1 MNYIFT
7 ILLSFL
13 LLIPSVR
20 AQEDAYSYM
29 DTDKH
34 PGETLEISPEEFE
47 EVLNPP
53 SNLEDN
59 DPLEDIN
66 RITFEVNNFLD
77 DVLFD
82 PISAMY
88 VGVVPEFLRERV
100 GYFLR
105 NLSEPIV
112 LVNNIL
118 QGEMQDAE
126 DTLRR
131 FAINSTVGLGGIF
144 DVSTDLDIP
153 YKREDFGLTLASW
166 GFEEGPYIVLPIL
179 GPSNLRDTIGRIGD
193 YGFDSI
199 NWWAY
204 FTDDNA
210 VYSYTRTGVQILDA
224 KSDNIEIITD
234 LKTNSI
240 DPYATFRSWY
250 TERRRS
256 LSSKN
261 EGRVI
266 ETAQPEDEDEED
278 LEDDEY

>member
-13 LLIPSVR
+13 LLIPSVQ

-29 DTDKH
+29 DTDEY
-34 PGETLEISPEEFE
+34 PGETLEISTTELEEI
-47 EVLNPP
+47 LNPP
-53 SNLEDN
+53 ADLEDN
-59 DPLEDIN
+59 DPLEPIN
-66 RITFEVNNFLD
+66 RVTFEVNNFLD

-166 GFEEGPYIVLPIL
+166 GYGEGSFLVLPIL
-179 GPSNLRDTIGRIGD
+179 GPSNVRDTIGRITD
-193 YGFDSI
+193 FACDSI

-210 VYSYTRTGVQILDA
+210 IFSYARTGIQTLDA

-240 DPYATFRSWY
+240 DPYVTFRSWY

-261 EGRVI
+261 KERAI

-278 LEDDEY
+278 LKDDEY

>member
-7 ILLSFL
+7 ILLSFF

-29 DTDKH
+29 DTDEY
-34 PGETLEISPEEFE
+34 PGEVLEISPEEFE
-47 EVLNPP
+47 ELLHPP
-53 SNLEDN
+53 SDLADN
-59 DPLEDIN
+59 DPFESIN
-66 RITFEVNNFLD
+66 RVTFGVNNFLD
-77 DVLFD
+77 DVLLD
-82 PISAMY
+82 PVSAMY

-131 FAINSTVGLGGIF
+131 FAINSTVGLGGIL

-210 VYSYTRTGVQILDA
+210 LYSYTRTAAQVLDSR
-224 KSDNIEIITD
+224 SDNIDIIKD
-234 LKTNSI
+234 LKENSL
-240 DPYATFRSWY
+240 DPYGAFRTWY
-250 TERRRS
+250 TERRRN

-261 EGRVI
+261 EGRII
-266 ETAQPEDEDEED
+266 ETAQPEDEDEEV